1 METFAQDLISLI
13 LFLMP
18 GFVSAWVF
26 YSLTSFEKPSQF
38 ERVIQA
44 FIFTLIIQV
53 AGETLTGVLLW
64 VGKYWQIGY
73 WSQEKST
80 ALSLL
85 LGISLGLVASYLV
98 NSDIFHK
105 FLRDRK
111 ITKQTS
117 YPSEW
122 YGTFHKNVTF
132 IVLHL
137 NDERRLYGWPIEWP
151 SDPSKGHFLIAD
163 PSWQREDGTEL
174 RIQGAKHLLI
184 DVADV
189 KWVEFIDMNLEKKD
203 GQKGI
208 ESATAKTAK

>member
-1 METFAQDLISLI
+1 MATFAQDLISLI

-26 YSLTSFEKPSQF
+26 YSLTSFAKPSQF
-38 ERVIQA
+38 ERLIQA
-44 FIFTLIIQV
+44 FIFTLMIQV
-53 AGETLTGVLLW
+53 AADIIIGILLW
-64 VGKYWQIGY
+64 IGNYWQVGY
-73 WSQEKST
+73 WSQERST

-85 LGISLGLVASYLV
+85 LGISLGLIASYLV
-98 NSDIFHK
+98 NSDMLHR

-117 YPSEW
+117 FPSEW
-122 YGTFHKNVTF
+122 YGTFHKNMTF

-163 PSWQREDGTEL
+163 PSWQCEDGAEL
-174 RIQGAKHLLI
+174 RIVGAKHLLL
-184 DVADV
+184 DVTEV
-189 KWVEFIDMNLEKKD
+189 KWVEFINMDEEKEN
-203 GQKGI
+203 GEESI
-208 ESATAKTAK
+208 ESTTAK